1 MVELLIGFVCFC
13 GLFLWMR
20 LGVRCHCY
28 YLYSVVCQQIW
39 RMYYRCSFRD
49 IQGSKRPNTIN
60 FLFQIL
66 LFYFEEL
73 KKTNSNINVH
83 TEELLEKIM
92 LAKTNHKK
100 LWKFYWKTMAPY
112 SKAHSKEKSTKTD
125 KTDKKLNHLSFQSTE
140 QLKNNIFLT
149 WYRHFPGKMVSSDSR

>member
-13 GLFLWMR
+13 GLSLLNAPWSTVPLLLPLFDKCANR
-20 LGVRCHCY
+20 SGVM
-28 YLYSVVCQQIW
+28 S
-39 RMYYRCSFRD
+39 YRGSFRD

-73 KKTNSNINVH
+73 KKNNNNKTGRTVSPLL

-92 LAKTNHKK
+92 LAKTKHKK
-100 LWKFYWKTMAPY
+100 LWKFY
-112 SKAHSKEKSTKTD
+112 
-125 KTDKKLNHLSFQSTE
+125 
-140 QLKNNIFLT
+140 
-149 WYRHFPGKMVSSDSR
+149 